1 MRYEG
6 SEGRWDLTVGA
17 ATNARGE
24 DAASAPPGSLVDLAR
39 SALPKE
45 LRGLLPTSGYFG
57 TATFETPQ
65 VAFAYERGWRD
76 SFKRAGFP
84 GPDEE
89 TRLAMDAL
97 GDAARGGVIVDASCG
112 SGLFSRR
119 FLKTKACEVDG
130 VGLF

>member
-1 MRYEG
+1 MG
-6 SEGRWDLTVGA
+6 LDGGRGDER
-17 ATNARGE
+17 ARE

-65 VAFAYERGWRD
+65 VARRLSSCEPGLGQFQA
-76 SFKRAGFP
+76 AGFP
-84 GPDEE
+84 APDEE

-112 SGLFSRR
+112 LGCSR
-119 FLKTKACEVDG
+119 DG
-130 VGLF
+130 F